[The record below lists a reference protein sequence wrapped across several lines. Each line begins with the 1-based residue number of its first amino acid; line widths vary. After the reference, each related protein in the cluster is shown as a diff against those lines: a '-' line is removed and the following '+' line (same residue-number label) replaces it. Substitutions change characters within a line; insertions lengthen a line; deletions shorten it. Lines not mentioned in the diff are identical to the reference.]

1 MLRYLADRVIINGI
15 HLKPA
20 RFFVKKNIK
29 KTTPESFIKTT
40 PIQKEHKITD
50 FEIKVEQFD
59 KKNYVRG
66 LSAEEKPIPVSPK
79 LGPIR
84 VRLLRCF

>member
-1 MLRYLADRVIINGI
+1 MLRYLAERAIVNSMVT
-15 HLKPA
+15 KPA

-29 KTTPESFIKTT
+29 KTTPESFIKTI
-40 PIQKEHKITD
+40 PIQKEQKITD
-50 FEIKVEQFD
+50 FEIKVEVFD

-66 LSAEEKPIPVSPK
+66 LGEEEKPIPVSAK

-84 VRLLRCF
+84 VYTP